1 MTKTTVLA
9 TVLLIGATASGIGA
23 ATNNKLQG
31 SDTLKDFT
39 RKIIPTCAGATTL
52 IYTGGGSGTAEAGMI
67 AQSQEIGPMSRFF
80 NANACKGATPKQA
93 QGHTVAFDG
102 MSISSDA
109 DNTQC
114 ASGALAFTGG
124 FDVTDT
130 TGAPVVNCPG
140 CDLGTSHYT
149 LKGTSG
155 GASDA
160 WKDVLRLI
168 YSGIPHTGGN
178 IIANQNCASDARRIL
193 ANNYSLL
200 FQGGCT
206 TGACTQLNHAF
217 RRDDLSGT
225 TDTMITLLGLPAIT
239 STPNP
244 FCNGDEQ
251 SDNDP
256 IRRACT
262 ADDDVC
268 SKDGKLG
275 LVLPIFAPPDVDA
288 SVALYT
294 TAACSATNKLKIL
307 PCQKTIDA
315 GGVSHFQCAD
325 RPDGDGFNIAGGNL
339 TPVTDAGAPCI
350 CDTDPTKC
358 KSLFTKPSTTDHRVF
373 NLFARLPN
381 GNLIANA
388 PPVDPDDPNQAKRNF
403 QVTHAYWRLRST
415 GVNNGKTA
423 ATLCAQATDTRNIGC
438 LSANGA
444 CSIGYSGRE
453 SVDLSAVGITG
464 GVPGSKALLVN
475 NLLPTD
481 ANVLS
486 LTYPLSRKLF
496 LDSLVGFANIQDPSE
511 KALASTG
518 AGCFGDLPTV
528 QAAATQFG
536 FVPLPLST
544 TVEECVDFDETTCN
558 AIVPFACKAATANAD
573 CGSTGVCSNSSGA
586 ACATAD
592 VGCTCSAA
600 CTSTADCK
608 GGRTCDTVTTHTC
621 RFQSANTNSCAN

>member
-67 AQSQEIGPMSRFF
+67 AGTQEIGPMSRFF
-80 NANACKGATPKQA
+80 NTNACKGATPKQA

-102 MSISSDA
+102 IGISSDA

-114 ASGALAFTGG
+114 ASGALAFSGG

-130 TGAPVVNCPG
+130 SGNPVVNCPG
-140 CDLGTSHYT
+140 CDAGTSHYT
-149 LKGTSG
+149 FKGTSG

-160 WKDVLRLI
+160 WKDVLRLV
-168 YSGIPHTGGN
+168 YAGMPHNGGSA
-178 IIANQNCASDARRIL
+178 IANQNCASDARRIL
-193 ANNYSLL
+193 VNTYGLM

-206 TGACTQLNHAF
+206 TGVCTQLNHAF

-225 TDTMITLLGLPAIT
+225 TDTVITLLGLPAIGT
-239 STPNP
+239 VP

-251 SDNDP
+251 SDRDP
-256 IRRACT
+256 IRRACSP
-262 ADDDVC
+262 DDDVC
-268 SKDGKLG
+268 GKDGKLG
-275 LVLPIFAPPDVDA
+275 VVLPIFAPPDVDA
-288 SVALYT
+288 SVNLYT

-307 PCQKTIDA
+307 PCQKTIDN
-315 GGVSHFQCAD
+315 GGVSHFQCPD
-325 RPDGDGFNIAGGNL
+325 RPDGDGFNIAGGTL

-358 KSLFTKPSTTDHRVF
+358 KSLFTKPTSTDHRVF

-388 PPVDPDDPNQAKRNF
+388 PPADPDDPNLAKRTF

-415 GVNNGKTA
+415 SVNNNKA
-423 ATLCAQATDTRNIGC
+423 ASTLCAQATDTRNIGC

-444 CSIGYSGRE
+444 CNIGYAGRE
-453 SVDLSAVGITG
+453 SVDLTAQGVTG

-486 LTYPLSRKLF
+486 LTYPLARKLF
-496 LDSLVGFANIQDPSE
+496 LDSLVGFANIQDSSE
-511 KALASTG
+511 KALASNA
-518 AGCFGDLPTV
+518 AGCYGDIPTV
-528 QAAATQFG
+528 QAAAVQFG
-536 FVPLPLST
+536 FVPLPQST
-544 TVEECVDFDETTCN
+544 TAEECVDFDETQCNSITPFTCH
-558 AIVPFACKAATANAD
+558 AATASAD
-573 CGSTGVCSNSSGA
+573 CGSTGNCVNPNTNA
-586 ACATAD
+586 ACGANDAS
-592 VGCTCSAA
+592 CTCSAA
-600 CTSTADCK
+600 CTSNADCK

-621 RFQSANTNSCAN
+621 LFQGGNVNSCGN

>member
-1 MTKTTVLA
+1 MTKTSVLA
-9 TVLLIGATASGIGA
+9 TVLLMGATASGIGA

-39 RKIIPTCAGATTL
+39 RKVITSCPAAGAL
-52 IYTGGGSGTAEAGMI
+52 NYIGGGSGTAEGGMVAG
-67 AQSQEIGPMSRFF
+67 SQEIGPMSRFL
-80 NANACKGATPKQA
+80 AAGACKGATPAQA

-102 MSISSDA
+102 IGISSDA

-114 ASGALAFTGG
+114 ASGALAASGG

-140 CDLGTSHYT
+140 CDAGTNHYT

-155 GASDA
+155 AAADA

-168 YSGIPHTGGN
+168 YAGMEHNGGSN
-178 IIANQNCASDARRIL
+178 IANQHCGSDARRIL
-193 ANNYSLL
+193 ANTYGLL

-206 TGACTQLNHAF
+206 TGECTQLAHAF

-225 TDTMITLLGLPAIT
+225 TDTVITLLGLPAIGT
-239 STPNP
+239 IP

-251 SDNDP
+251 SDKDP

-268 SKDGKLG
+268 GKDGKLG
-275 LVLPIFAPPDVDA
+275 LVLPVFAPPDVDTTTIN
-288 SVALYT
+288 LYT
-294 TAACSATNKLKIL
+294 TAACSPTNKLKIL
-307 PCQKTIDA
+307 PCQKTVDS
-315 GGVSHFQCAD
+315 GGVAHFQCAD

-373 NLFARLPN
+373 NLYARLPN
-381 GNLIANA
+381 GNLVANA
-388 PPVDPDDPNQAKRNF
+388 PPVDPDDPNQAKRTF

-415 GVNNGKTA
+415 SVNNAKAA
-423 ATLCAQATDTRNIGC
+423 ATLCTQTSDTRNIGC
-438 LSANGA
+438 MSANGK
-444 CSIGYSGRE
+444 CSIGYAGRE
-453 SVDLSAVGITG
+453 SVDLSAQGVTG
-464 GVPGSKALLVN
+464 GVPGSKALQVN
-475 NLLPTD
+475 ALLPSD

-496 LDSLVGFANIQDPSE
+496 LNSIVGFGNVQDPLE
-511 KALASTG
+511 KGLASTA
-518 AGCFGDLPTV
+518 AGCYGDLPTV
-528 QAAATQFG
+528 EAAAKQFG
-536 FVPLPLST
+536 FVALPSST

-558 AIVPFACKAATANAD
+558 SIAPNSCKFSTASAD
-573 CGSTGVCSNSSGA
+573 CGSTGVCVNAGNTACSATDGA
-586 ACATAD
+586 
-592 VGCTCSAA
+592 CTCSAA
-600 CTSTADCK
+600 CTSNADCK
-608 GGRTCDTVTTHTC
+608 GGRTCDTASNTC
-621 RFQSANTNSCAN
+621 KFVSNSNSCL